1 MTAAFSRPVTAF
13 AQSLKTEPPMHRLSS
28 LLLAGVLV
36 APLAAA
42 AGDPVPE
49 IERKPAAPQQ
59 TGVLHALRT
68 IPEACV
74 LLQGQFCVDPSEPYL
89 FAVVRTSAACLPR
102 ALLLDAARAKPS
114 AQDGWLFNDRIRVP
128 SADCPSLAALVEVW
142 RRPAATASPS
152 LDAQGNARVY
162 LDEAKRK
169 AEAGKLGA
177 VPAYAVSMRIEGK
190 RCGT

>member
-13 AQSLKTEPPMHRLSS
+13 AQSLTTEPPMHRLSS
-28 LLLAGVLV
+28 LLFAGALVL
-36 APLAAA
+36 PLAAA
-42 AGDPVPE
+42 AADPVPE
-49 IERKPAAPQQ
+49 IEREPVAPQQ
-59 TGVLHALRT
+59 TGALHALRT
-68 IPEACV
+68 IPEACAR
-74 LLQGQFCVDPSEPYL
+74 LQGQFSSDPAEPYR
-89 FAVVRTSAACLPR
+89 FAVVRTSAACQPR
-102 ALLLDAARAKPS
+102 ARLLDAARAKPS

-152 LDAQGNARVY
+152 LDAQGKARVY
-162 LDEAKRK
+162 LEDAKRK